1 MDAQI
6 YGMVSHA
13 AQLYSNLKSSPMR
26 YFRLP
31 RVSSF
36 EAAGKMWVPP
46 LPYYLS

>member
-1 MDAQI
+1 MDAHI
-6 YGMVSHA
+6 YRMVSHA
-13 AQLYSNLKSSPMR
+13 AQQYRNIKSSPVR